1 MKNIISSHV
10 LSLGKTRKQ
19 GSFGKLKFIYPLRSI
34 PWEIVST
41 ELSDFRK
48 TKN

>member
-1 MKNIISSHV
+1 MKNKINSHV
-10 LSLGKTRKQ
+10 LSLGKTKKEAN
-19 GSFGKLKFIYPLRSI
+19 FGKLKYLYPLRSI